1 MVTWQ
6 LVHGKALKAMVK
18 MYDKS
23 NIIDKENNF
32 QSSINYMQDMTVK
45 MKLKERKKRKYADT
59 NSS

>member
-1 MVTWQ
+1 M
-6 LVHGKALKAMVK
+6 HGKALKAMVK

-45 MKLKERKKRKYADT
+45 MKLKERKKRKYGDT
-59 NSS
+59 NTS